1 MKDMVQI
8 EQEVLASGG
17 APPPADA
24 FTINGQPGPN
34 YNCSANGNVLHS
46 LLKLFTPR
54 TVKNDKSCIINCH
67 NCYSF
72 HPN

>member
-8 EQEVLASGG
+8 EQAVLASGG

-34 YNCSANGNVLHS
+34 YNCSADGNFLHS
-46 LLKLFTPR
+46 LCNFLLPTFES
-54 TVKNDKSCIINCH
+54 KNRRK
-67 NCYSF
+67 
-72 HPN
+72 